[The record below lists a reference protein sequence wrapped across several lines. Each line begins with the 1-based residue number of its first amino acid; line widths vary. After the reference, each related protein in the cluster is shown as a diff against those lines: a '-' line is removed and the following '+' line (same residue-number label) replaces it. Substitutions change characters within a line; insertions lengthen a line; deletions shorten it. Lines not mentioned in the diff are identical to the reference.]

1 MGYIINGI
9 LNGRYIKK
17 EYCAKDLFSTSF
29 DKDGLKY
36 FMTDHTANNERINIM
51 PYSFT
56 MIMFNEE

>member
-1 MGYIINGI
+1 M
-9 LNGRYIKK
+9 
-17 EYCAKDLFSTSF
+17 ATDLEKFAE
-29 DKDGLKY
+29 DNGLKY